1 MTIVMAQKLVA
12 PQKIGPM
19 MPKTAKTDVSPSQQV
34 EKLDQ
39 IPTQKIGQADPSQ
52 APPKSEAFD
61 FSQEAPRAKTTTDK
75 DDECKIINI
84 GSVIGTLVNE
94 GSAEAAQGPKKGD
107 GQPDAATST
116 AGGATPKPNTAS

>member
-107 GQPDAATST
+107 GQPDAATSN
-116 AGGATPKPNTAS
+116 AGGATPQPNTAS